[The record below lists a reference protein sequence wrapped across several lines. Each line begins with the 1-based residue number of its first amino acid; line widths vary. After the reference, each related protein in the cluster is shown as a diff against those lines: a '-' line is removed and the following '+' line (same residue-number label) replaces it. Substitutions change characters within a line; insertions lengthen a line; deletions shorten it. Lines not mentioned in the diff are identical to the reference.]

1 VIAAVAAV
9 TEGPVELLA
18 SITLA
23 STLIQQ
29 RYAQLTRKPNNF
41 TLTPVPHTH
50 ETLIRMMSRSN
61 QEEFQ
66 SEREDMLDTIRQLS
80 KQVKLKE
87 VIIVNFVPPEE
98 ERKIEKRA
106 VWQEEASSWTV
117 PRADISGNALK
128 RMVARPVSIE
138 GLRRPETEY
147 ARQRKQYD
155 PNPRY
160 K

>member
-1 VIAAVAAV
+1 
-9 TEGPVELLA
+9 
-18 SITLA
+18 
-23 STLIQQ
+23 
-29 RYAQLTRKPNNF
+29 
-41 TLTPVPHTH
+41 
-50 ETLIRMMSRSN
+50 
-61 QEEFQ
+61 
-66 SEREDMLDTIRQLS
+66 MLDTIRQLS

-87 VIIVNFVPPEE
+87 VIIANFVPPEE

-117 PRADISGNALK
+117 PRADISGNALR
-128 RMVARPVSIE
+128 RMVARPVSID